1 MRRALLGVSVGWI
14 GISMIADGVP
24 ALLLPHQLMA
34 GGVSDATTLGLTTLV
49 GIGTAALIQP
59 FAGRWSDRFG
69 RFPVIAAGTALA
81 LAGLGL
87 LLAPPTAPIGCVV
100 TLSGVSIAQAGHQA
114 LLPDRIGRAWRG
126 RAGGLKSAFDVA
138 GAFAGF
144 LTLATLLGA
153 GEAGLGTAVLGLAL
167 VVSFGLGL
175 ALLSSAE
182 PSATTTAN
190 APPAAGP
197 RRSFAMLILAR
208 FLFLLGIYVVGRFL
222 LVFVGQRR
230 GLGADEAG
238 GEAGIAL
245 AVLALITVAASIPA
259 GWLADRFGR
268 RPIMLGGGVIGAV
281 GIGLMPTATSVEV
294 VLAFGALMA
303 AGSAAFGSAS
313 WAMLADLSAS
323 AHSGRLLG
331 LANAGTA
338 GAAAMA
344 GAFGIVVDAAGFGAT
359 FALAAACTLAGGVL
373 ALHLTDVQPRAA
385 TLLTASAEGAR

>member
-1 MRRALLGVSVGWI
+1 
-14 GISMIADGVP
+14 MIADGVP
-24 ALLLPHQLMA
+24 AVLLPHQLMA

-59 FAGRWSDRFG
+59 FAGRWSDRLG

-114 LLPDRIGRAWRG
+114 LLPDRIGRASRG

-144 LTLATLLGA
+144 LILATLLGA
-153 GEAGLGTAVLGLAL
+153 GEAGRGTAVLGLAL

-175 ALLSSAE
+175 ALLSGAE
-182 PSATTTAN
+182 PSATAN
-190 APPAAGP
+190 PPPAAG
-197 RRSFAMLILAR
+197 RGRSFAMLILAR
-208 FLFLLGIYVVGRFL
+208 FLFLLGIHVVGRFL
-222 LVFVGQRR
+222 LVFVAQRL

-238 GEAGIAL
+238 GQAGMAL
-245 AVLALITVAASIPA
+245 AVLALITVAASIPS

-268 RPIMLGGGVIGAV
+268 RPIMLVGGVIGAA
-281 GIGLMPTATSVEV
+281 GIGLMPTATSIEL

-303 AGSAAFGSAS
+303 LGSAAFGSAS

-344 GAFGIVVDAAGFGAT
+344 GAFGIVVDAAGFGPT
-359 FALAAACTLAGGVL
+359 FVIAAACTLAGGVL
-373 ALHLTDVQPRAA
+373 ALHLTDVRPRAA
-385 TLLTASAEGAR
+385 TLLIASAEGAR